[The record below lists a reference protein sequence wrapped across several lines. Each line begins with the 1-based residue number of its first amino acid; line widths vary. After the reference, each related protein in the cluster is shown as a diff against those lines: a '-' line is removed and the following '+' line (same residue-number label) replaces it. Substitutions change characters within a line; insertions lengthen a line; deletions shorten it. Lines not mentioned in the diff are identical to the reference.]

1 MITPKELVIPDDA
14 KGIKYSLV
22 RAWRELLIKI
32 NASLIQWRDEGTD
45 LGAVGQVNKVNFTG
59 AGVTA
64 TVTDS
69 TLTVAISGG
78 GGGGLSDGDYGDI
91 IVSGGATVLTVDTD
105 VITYAKMQNVSAA
118 DRLLGRGNGGG
129 AGDVQEITLGTNLSM
144 AAGVLNATGGSSTE
158 PNIVDAT
165 TARTLVLTDAG
176 NSIEFTNTAAVTVTV
191 PLNATVAFPLYTIIY
206 FIQGNTGQVTCAAT
220 GGVTI
225 EYPDTLKTRK
235 RESVV
240 GIKKLA
246 TDTWQFFGDFEFTGG
261 AATAGTATI
270 DFGASPGL
278 NETSIAVTGQTNI
291 ATTSLPRAYFSADA
305 TSSGHTANDHKY
317 IGEFVSLSCGTPTAA
332 TGFTI
337 YARSAQRIEGNFT
350 VNWAWQ

>member
-129 AGDVQEITLGTNLSM
+129 AGDVQEITLGTGLSM
-144 AAGVLNATGGSSTE
+144 AGTTLNASGGSSYLGLR
-158 PNIVDAT
+158 P
-165 TARTLVLTDAG
+165 
-176 NSIEFTNTAAVTVTV
+176 TVKKFKEIL
-191 PLNATVAFPLYTIIY
+191 PEYQSLLLN
-206 FIQGNTGQVTCAAT
+206 
-220 GGVTI
+220 
-225 EYPDTLKTRK
+225 
-235 RESVV
+235 
-240 GIKKLA
+240 
-246 TDTWQFFGDFEFTGG
+246 
-261 AATAGTATI
+261 
-270 DFGASPGL
+270 
-278 NETSIAVTGQTNI
+278 NEM
-291 ATTSLPRAYFSADA
+291 
-305 TSSGHTANDHKY
+305 
-317 IGEFVSLSCGTPTAA
+317 
-332 TGFTI
+332 
-337 YARSAQRIEGNFT
+337 
-350 VNWAWQ
+350 